1 MAKTSNVAKN
11 VTRSQVKWRVAAV
24 SVLFLV
30 SLILVVPGVFNRGIS
45 WVNGKTGMGIP
56 NIPDRGFNL
65 GLDLQGGAHLQY
77 TAKIDS
83 IPPAERTAAVE
94 GVRDVIERRVRG
106 GLGVAEP
113 MVQTTRVGDEY
124 RIIVELP
131 GVANVTDAIKM
142 IGETP
147 VLEFK
152 TENTEPARELT
163 AEEQKSMAAYNVAAN
178 KKIKEAQKLLVKN
191 NDFLAVV
198 SKYSEDEK
206 SKKENGNIGF
216 IDESIYP
223 EIYAWAKT
231 HATGA
236 VSSKEI
242 IATADGLNLVKKIGE
257 RDGGKQVSASHILI
271 CWKGAELCGSTLS
284 KEDAKAKI
292 EALKKDATAKNFADL
307 AKTNSTEPGA
317 SESGGDLGTFG
328 TGQMLPE
335 FEKAAFDAKVGDI
348 IGPVETKYGYHLIYK
363 SGEEIP
369 KEYEMAR
376 VFVKTQ
382 KASDILPPTDQW
394 KFTGLTGKQLKKAEV
409 LQDSR
414 SGAVQVSLQFN
425 DEGSKLFADITE
437 KNVNKLVAIF
447 LDGEPISIPRV
458 NEPILDGSAVISGDF
473 KWDEAKLLAQRLNS
487 GALPVPV
494 ELASQQKIDAT
505 LGADSLK
512 ASFKAGVIGLI
523 IVVLFMILYYRLPG
537 AVSALA
543 LLIYTALVLAIF
555 KLIGFT
561 LTLSGIAGFIL
572 SIGMAVDANVL
583 VFERLKEE
591 LRSGRNL
598 RGATEEAFLR
608 AWTSIRDSNVTTMI
622 SCVFLIWMG
631 TGFIKGFAVIL
642 LLGVIASMFTA
653 ITITRTLMRFFFHW
667 FGDNANW
674 MFLGHKKAEATSS
687 ANVSSNTKQ

>member
-11 VTRSQVKWRVAAV
+11 LTRSQVKWRVIAV
-24 SVLFLV
+24 AVLFLV
-30 SLILVVPGVFNRGIS
+30 SLILVVPGVFNRGIG
-45 WVNGKTGMGIP
+45 WVNGKIDLGIP

-77 TAKIDS
+77 AAKVDS

-106 GLGVAEP
+106 GLGVSEP
-113 MVQTTRVGDEY
+113 MVQTTRVGEEY
-124 RIIVELP
+124 RVIVELP
-131 GVANVTDAIKM
+131 GIANITDAIKM

-163 AEEQKSMAAYNVAAN
+163 AEEKKSMDAFNVAAN
-178 KKIKEAQKLLVKN
+178 KKIKGAQSELSKN

-206 SKKENGNIGF
+206 LKKENGNIGF
-216 IDESIYP
+216 IDETIYP

-231 HATGA
+231 HAVGTF
-236 VSSKEI
+236 STKEI
-242 IATADGLNLVKKIGE
+242 ITTTDGLNLVKKISE
-257 RDGGKQVSASHILI
+257 RDGTKRVTASHLLI
-271 CWKGAELCGSTLS
+271 CWKGTELCGSEIS

-292 EALKKDATAKNFADL
+292 EALKKEATAKNFTDL

-317 SESGGDLGTFG
+317 SESGGDLGTFT

-335 FEKAAFDAKVGDI
+335 FETAAFDAKVGDI
-348 IGPVETKYGYHLIYK
+348 VGPIETKYGYHLIYK

-409 LQDSR
+409 LQDNR
-414 SGAVQVSLQFN
+414 NGMIQVSLQFN

-494 ELASQQKIDAT
+494 ELIGQQKVDAT
-505 LGADSLK
+505 LGADSMNS
-512 ASFKAGVIGLI
+512 SFKAGLIGLV
-523 IVVLFMILYYRLPG
+523 IVMLFMILYYRLPG
-537 AVSALA
+537 LISVFSLMIYAAL
-543 LLIYTALVLAIF
+543 TLAIF
-555 KLIGFT
+555 KLIGVT

-591 LRSGRNL
+591 LRFGKSL
-598 RGATEEAFLR
+598 RSATEEAFLR
-608 AWTSIRDSNVTTMI
+608 AWSSIRDSNITTFI
-622 SCVFLIWMG
+622 SCIFLIWIG
-631 TGFIKGFAVIL
+631 TGFVQGFAVTLFI
-642 LLGVIASMFTA
+642 GVLASMFTA
-653 ITITRTLMRFFFHW
+653 IAITRNLMRWLFGFFKH
-667 FGDNANW
+667 DQANS
-674 MFLGHKKAEATSS
+674 MFLGYKKPEEI
-687 ANVSSNTKQ
+687 TKL